1 MLRTTTIR
9 QAILICAAL
18 AVSMLIRGDAP
29 AQPPALP
36 DAAQVLDY
44 VNQSIDW
51 HRGIASLGQIVT
63 NPADVLFFNETR
75 LTGKEAL
82 QLSFDFAKAYAQYLS
97 QQKPAP
103 PQGGSQT
110 PPQGRSLAQMAAS
123 ADAEAK
129 ERESQLQTLIG
140 KVQAAHGAARRDLQA
155 QSDAVQSEVQLEQ
168 TRAQTL
174 RTLAQFSGA
183 SSSGSLL
190 TQVDE
195 LEKSVPELE
204 SGGNPNSPVS
214 TAAASNPVEPTGIIA
229 VAEDLIHLGHK
240 SNLLKQSAAAADDL
254 SQAAQKLRSP
264 IVASLTAIAAQGD
277 KALEG
282 SGATTDYIQRKQQLD
297 ALTKQFKQLSET
309 VLPLGKQ
316 AILLRTYRSNLDR
329 WRQAVA
335 GQYQT
340 ELKTLA
346 VRLIVLAVVVFV
358 LLFLAEIW
366 RKAVIRY
373 VHDLRRR
380 YQFLLI
386 RRILLWVAVA
396 IAVAFALA
404 SQIGSIATY
413 IGLVTAGVA
422 VALQNVILAM
432 AGYFFLIGKYG
443 VRVGDRVQIGGVTGT
458 VVDIGLFRLHL
469 MEIGPPESGREPTGR
484 VVVFPNSI
492 VFQPGASF
500 FKQIPGTSY
509 IWHEVTLTLAP
520 DTPYRTAEERLLRAV
535 ESVYDKYRDRMER
548 QHRAMQ
554 ETLNVE
560 VALPRPH
567 TRLRL
572 TKTGIDVLI
581 RFPTEVEKSSEIDD
595 AVTRALLQAIEES
608 PRLRL
613 VGSGTA
619 TIQAVPDQPAAPE
632 PAT

>member
-1 MLRTTTIR
+1 MIGAAV
-9 QAILICAAL
+9 AIS
-18 AVSMLIRGDAP
+18 VMVRGDAP
-29 AQPPALP
+29 PAALP
-36 DAAQVLDY
+36 DAPQVLDY
-44 VNQSIDW
+44 INQSIDW
-51 HRGIASLGQIVT
+51 HRGISGLGQIVT

-97 QQKPAP
+97 QRKPSPA
-103 PQGGSQT
+103 QSSSDT
-110 PPQGRSLAQMAAS
+110 PARGRSLSQMAAS

-129 ERESQLQTLIG
+129 ERESQLEALVRKAQS
-140 KVQAAHGAARRDLQA
+140 AHGAARQTLEAQA
-155 QSDAVQSEVQLEQ
+155 DALQSEVALEQ

-174 RTLAQFSGA
+174 RTLAQFSGGST
-183 SSSGSLL
+183 SSSLL
-190 TQVDE
+190 AQVEE
-195 LEKSVPELE
+195 LQKSVPELE
-204 SGGNPNSPVS
+204 SGGNPSSPVS
-214 TAAASNPVEPTGIIA
+214 SAAARSDIEPTGIIA
-229 VAEDLIHLGHK
+229 VAEDLIHLGRK
-240 SNLLKQSAAAADDL
+240 SNLLKQSSAVADNL
-254 SQAAQKLRSP
+254 AQTAQQLRSP
-264 IVASLTAIAAQGD
+264 IVARLTAIAAQGD
-277 KALEG
+277 KAIEESDSPG
-282 SGATTDYIQRKQQLD
+282 DYAQRKQQLD
-297 ALTKQFKQLSET
+297 DLTKQFKQLSEA

-316 AILLRTYRSNLDR
+316 AILLRTYHADLDR

-346 VRLIVLAVVVFV
+346 VRLSVLGIVLFV
-358 LLFLAEIW
+358 LIFLAEIW

-386 RRILLWVAVA
+386 RRIILWIAVA
-396 IAVAFALA
+396 IAIAFALA
-404 SQIGSIATY
+404 SQIGSLATY

-432 AGYFFLIGKYG
+432 AGYFFLIGRYG

-469 MEIGPPESGREPTGR
+469 MEISSPESGREPTGR

-500 FKQIPGTSY
+500 FKQIPGTNY
-509 IWHEVTLTLAP
+509 IWHELTLTLAP
-520 DTPYRTAEERLLRAV
+520 DTPYRTAEERLLHAV

-548 QHRAMQ
+548 QHRAMI
-554 ETLNVE
+554 ENLNVE

-581 RFPTEVEKSSEIDD
+581 RFPTEVENAAEMDD

-613 VGSGTA
+613 VGSGTP
-619 TIQAVPDQPAAPE
+619 TIQTAPAPE
-632 PAT
+632 PAK